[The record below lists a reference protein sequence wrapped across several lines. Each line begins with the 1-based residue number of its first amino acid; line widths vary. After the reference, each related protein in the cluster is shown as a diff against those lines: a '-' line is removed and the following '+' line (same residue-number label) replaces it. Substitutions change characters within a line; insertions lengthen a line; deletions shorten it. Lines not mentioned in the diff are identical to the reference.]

1 MAGIAYR
8 REEAP
13 GCFNGDISHYRITL
27 YVVFVIIIFK
37 DLLRNQLMSQF
48 LPECLPLLIGSL
60 PLQNHAEATEL
71 IFDYTPQI
79 PLWPQLPVYKNEGM
93 ILQYVPGLPGLTN
106 GNGKIYIDTDDPD
119 FETELLAFY
128 EEYLMV
134 TEGGAPLYESRF
146 LLSPESANG
155 FYTFLA
161 KAEKEKEHLVGLKGQ
176 TTGPITFCTGL
187 VDQAGRAIFYND
199 QLRDAAVKHL
209 ALKARWQTSKMAEI
223 GGQPIMFFDE
233 PGLAGL
239 GSSAFI
245 TITNEDIIT
254 CFSEVFEA
262 VRAENGL
269 TGVHVC
275 ANTEWPVLF
284 DSGVDIVSY
293 DAYSYFDKMIL
304 YAGELKKFFARGGI
318 LATGI
323 IPTAPEFIDIETVDS
338 LVEKWFEQS
347 RRLQA
352 IGIEEKAVYQQTL
365 ITPSCGTGAVTV
377 DQARKVLA
385 LTKEVSKK
393 IRTSFS

>member
-1 MAGIAYR
+1 
-8 REEAP
+8 
-13 GCFNGDISHYRITL
+13 
-27 YVVFVIIIFK
+27 
-37 DLLRNQLMSQF
+37 MSQF
-48 LPECLPLLIGSL
+48 IPNCLPLLIGSL
-60 PLQNHAEATEL
+60 PLESHVEATEL
-71 IFDYTPQI
+71 IFDYTPEI
-79 PLWPQLPVYKNEGM
+79 PLWPQLPIYKKEGM
-93 ILQYVPGLPGLTN
+93 ILQFAPGLPGLTTIK
-106 GNGKIYIDTDDPD
+106 GKVCIDTDDANFAAD
-119 FETELLAFY
+119 LLAFY

-134 TEGGAPLYESRF
+134 TEGGASLDESRF
-146 LLSPESANG
+146 QLSEDVARG

-161 KAEKEKEHLVGLKGQ
+161 EAEKGRKDLIGLKGQ

-209 ALKARWQTSKMAEI
+209 ALKARWQTRKMAEI

-245 TITNEDIIT
+245 TITKEDIISSFT
-254 CFSEVFEA
+254 EVFA
-262 VRAENGL
+262 GVQAESGL

-284 DSGVDIVSY
+284 ESGVDIVSY
-293 DAYSYFDKMIL
+293 DAYSYFDKLIL
-304 YAGELKKFFARGGI
+304 YGEHLVIFFARGGI

-323 IPTAPEFIDIETVDS
+323 VPTTPDFIDMATVDG

-352 IGIEEKAVYQQTL
+352 IGIAEEAVYRQTL
-365 ITPSCGTGAVTV
+365 ITPSCGTGTV
-377 DQARKVLA
+377 SVEQARKVLE
-385 LTKEVSKK
+385 LTRGVSEK
-393 IRTSFS
+393 IRAFYS

>member
-1 MAGIAYR
+1 
-8 REEAP
+8 
-13 GCFNGDISHYRITL
+13 
-27 YVVFVIIIFK
+27 
-37 DLLRNQLMSQF
+37 MSQF
-48 LPECLPLLIGSL
+48 LSHCLPLLIGSL
-60 PLQNHAEATEL
+60 PLKNHTEATAM
-71 IFDYTPQI
+71 IFEYTPQI
-79 PLWPQLPVYKNEGM
+79 PLWPQLPVYKEEGM
-93 ILQYVPGLPGLTN
+93 ILQYVPGFPGHTEAK
-106 GNGKIYIDTDDPD
+106 GKTFIDTDSPH

-134 TEGGAPLYESRF
+134 TEGGAPLSESRF
-146 LLSPESANG
+146 MLSKDVAKG

-161 KAEKEKEHLVGLKGQ
+161 EAEKGKAHLLGLKGQ

-209 ALKARWQTSKMAEI
+209 AMKARWQTQKMAEV
-223 GGQPIMFFDE
+223 GVRPIMFFDE

-245 TITNEDIIT
+245 TISHEDIVT
-254 CFSEVFEA
+254 CFNEVFEA

-275 ANTEWPVLF
+275 ANTEWSVLF

-293 DAYSYFDKMIL
+293 DAYSYFDKLIL
-304 YAGELKKFFARGGI
+304 YADELVEFFSRGGI

-323 IPTAPEFIDIETVDS
+323 VPTAPEFIDIETVDS
-338 LVEKWFEQS
+338 LVDKWFKQS
-347 RRLQA
+347 RQLQA
-352 IGIEEKAVYQQTL
+352 IGIDEKTVYQQTL
-365 ITPSCGTGAVTV
+365 ITPSCGTGAVSV

-385 LTKEVSKK
+385 LTKGVSEK
-393 IRTSFS
+393 IRASFS

>member
-1 MAGIAYR
+1 
-8 REEAP
+8 
-13 GCFNGDISHYRITL
+13 
-27 YVVFVIIIFK
+27 
-37 DLLRNQLMSQF
+37 MSQF
-48 LPECLPLLIGSL
+48 LPHCLPLLIGSL
-60 PLQNHAEATEL
+60 PLKDHTEATKL
-71 IFDYTPQI
+71 IFEYTPQI
-79 PLWPQLPVYKNEGM
+79 PLWPQLPVYKEEGM
-93 ILQYVPGLPGLTN
+93 ILQYIPGLPGVTN
-106 GNGKIYIDTDDPD
+106 ANGKVFIDTDSPS

-134 TEGGAPLYESRF
+134 TEGGAPLNESRF
-146 LLSPESANG
+146 ILSEDVAKG

-161 KAEKEKEHLVGLKGQ
+161 EAEKKRESLIGLKGQ

-209 ALKARWQTSKMAEI
+209 AMKARWQTKKMAEV

-245 TITNEDIIT
+245 TITNEDIVA
-254 CFSEVFEA
+254 CFKEVFEG

-269 TGVHVC
+269 TGIHVC

-284 DSGVDIVSY
+284 ESGVDIVSY
-293 DAYSYFDKMIL
+293 DAYSYFDKLIL
-304 YAGELKKFFARGGI
+304 YADDLVKFFSRGGI

-323 IPTAPEFIDIETVDS
+323 VPTSPEFIDLEEVDS
-338 LVEKWFEQS
+338 LVGKWFEQS
-347 RRLQA
+347 RQLQA
-352 IGIEEKAVYQQTL
+352 IGVDEKTVYQQTL
-365 ITPSCGTGAVTV
+365 ITPSCGTGTVSV

-385 LTKEVSKK
+385 LTKGVSEK
-393 IRTSFS
+393 IRASFA